1 MLFLKKGKEDVLD
14 LHPRHTDKN
23 ALHVA
28 LLTKQN
34 GRIWRPAHQKKQYL
48 FKANDVYVLQ
58 RSHERLDS
66 LF

>member
-28 LLTKQN
+28 LLTKQTVEFE
-34 GRIWRPAHQKKQYL
+34 GRTPKKAI
-48 FKANDVYVLQ
+48 FT
-58 RSHERLDS
+58 
-66 LF
+66 